1 MNGRIVLSLFLI
13 LSIAFFAFDCSKKL
27 TDKEL
32 LDLAQMEGGKGN
44 FEKAVEHYE
53 TLLTLYP
60 DSEQAPLALFMIG
73 FTYANE
79 IGNKDKA
86 RMSYKE
92 FLEKY
97 PNNVLKSSVEF
108 ELENMGKSAEDILA
122 K

>member
-1 MNGRIVLSLFLI
+1 MNVRVVLSLLLIVSVGFL
-13 LSIAFFAFDCSKKL
+13 SFDCSKKL
-27 TDKEL
+27 TDEEL
-32 LDLAQMEGGKGN
+32 VNLAQEAGGKGN
-44 FEKAVEHYE
+44 YEKAVEHYE

-86 RMSYKE
+86 RIAYNE
-92 FLEKY
+92 FLAKY
-97 PNNVLKSSVEF
+97 PNSVLKSSVEF
-108 ELENMGKSAEDILA
+108 ELENMGKSAEEILS

>member
-1 MNGRIVLSLFLI
+1 MNGRIVLSLLLI
-13 LSIAFFAFDCSKKL
+13 LSVAFIAFDCSKKL
-27 TDKEL
+27 TDEEL
-32 LDLAQMEGGKGN
+32 VSLAQVEGGKGN
-44 FEKAVEHYE
+44 FEKAIEQYE
-53 TLLTLYP
+53 TLITLYP

-86 RMSYKE
+86 RTAYKE